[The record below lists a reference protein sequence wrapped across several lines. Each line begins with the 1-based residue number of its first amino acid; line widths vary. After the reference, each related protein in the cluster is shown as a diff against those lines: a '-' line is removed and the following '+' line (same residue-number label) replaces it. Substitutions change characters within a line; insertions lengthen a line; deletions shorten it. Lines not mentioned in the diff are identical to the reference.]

1 MSTTRAIKQ
10 ESKLT
15 DYKMLVK
22 ARLTS
27 MVVFSAGIG
36 YVLGA
41 GYNFSWVGLAVLCLG
56 GFLITGASNAL
67 NQVLEKDY
75 DSIMKRTANR
85 PLATGRMS
93 VSEAVMAAGFMSLIG
108 ITLLALFNPLTA
120 LIGTVSMI
128 IYAFIYTPVKRV
140 SPIAVLIGAIPGAL
154 PPMIGWVAATG
165 NLGIEALALFGIQ
178 FLWQFPHFWAIA
190 WVGNEDYT
198 KAGYKLLPS
207 KGGKDKQT
215 ALQCL
220 IYTLFMLPMG
230 VSLFWLGVTGW
241 ISAVIV
247 TGAGLMFTYYAWKL
261 YKECTD
267 KAALHLMFSSFVYLP
282 VTLIALMM
290 DLM

>member
-1 MSTTRAIKQ
+1 
-10 ESKLT
+10 
-15 DYKMLVK
+15 MLVK

-41 GYNFSWVGLAVLCLG
+41 GYSFSWIGLAVLCLG

-67 NQVLEKDY
+67 NQVLEKEY
-75 DSIMKRTANR
+75 DSMMKRTANR
-85 PLATGRMS
+85 PLAAGRMS

-120 LIGTVSMI
+120 LIGTVSLI

-207 KGGKDKQT
+207 KGGKDKET

-230 VSLFWLGVTGW
+230 ISLFWLGVTGW
-241 ISAVIV
+241 ISAVVV
-247 TGAGLMFTYYAWKL
+247 TGAGLMFTYYAWRL
-261 YKECTD
+261 YQECTD
-267 KAALHLMFSSFVYLP
+267 KAALQLMFSSFVYLP

-290 DLM
+290 DLI

>member
-1 MSTTRAIKQ
+1 
-10 ESKLT
+10 
-15 DYKMLVK
+15 MLVK